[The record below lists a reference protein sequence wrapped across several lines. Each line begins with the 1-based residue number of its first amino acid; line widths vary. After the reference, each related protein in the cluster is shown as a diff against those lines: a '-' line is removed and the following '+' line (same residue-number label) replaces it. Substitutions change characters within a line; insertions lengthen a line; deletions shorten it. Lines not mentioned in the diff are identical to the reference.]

1 MLQKKKIVWYLCFGA
16 RTYVF
21 ACVTVRRSL
30 KRVLEIIGTQH
41 VEVCRRLRIN
51 KRVNETCSRLA
62 HGIRQ
67 LGLNRGNTDG
77 TEVEDG
83 NFIPR
88 RRTGS
93 SNAAITTGD
102 TVFLSS
108 TDRDLLS
115 DVDYACAR
123 TCVYTSTRA
132 AHHKP
137 HVSAQ
142 CIIKKEASR
151 LSSTVT
157 NIP

>member
-1 MLQKKKIVWYLCFGA
+1 M
-16 RTYVF
+16 
-21 ACVTVRRSL
+21 
-30 KRVLEIIGTQH
+30 
-41 VEVCRRLRIN
+41 
-51 KRVNETCSRLA
+51 
-62 HGIRQ
+62 
-67 LGLNRGNTDG
+67 
-77 TEVEDG
+77 EDG

-93 SNAAITTGD
+93 SSAAITTGD

-123 TCVYTSTRA
+123 TPVYTSTRA

-151 LSSTVT
+151 LSPTVT
-157 NIP
+157 NISQRVHRYIHVTIHSTGYITHKYRVPSSGLREAKESWRL